1 MDQRDSEQVMS
12 EIIKLTE
19 SEFAA
24 QVALAAK
31 AIRDGFVIVV
41 PLEHSYVYLCDA
53 FSHDAVRTMHV
64 MRGDALG
71 VAAQVLISDVNR
83 VVGIIRDSSE
93 ELQKLIQKFWPGLL
107 SVTAQPQLALNW
119 DLGDDRNLDRINVRV
134 PAAKF
139 ARAIAAEVGPLATAS
154 ATLAGQPAIN
164 SIDDI
169 SIDGTHLA
177 LIFDGGELAKGQPTT
192 IVETTE
198 SGLKVG
204 RIGAISQAQ
213 LAEVTP
219 DISLIG

>member
-1 MDQRDSEQVMS
+1 MS
-12 EIIKLTE
+12 EIVKLTA

-24 QVALAAK
+24 HVALAAK
-31 AIRDGFVIVV
+31 AIRDGYVIVV

-71 VAAQVLISDVNR
+71 VAAQVLISDAAR
-83 VVGIIRDSSE
+83 AVGIIRDSSPDM
-93 ELQKLIQKFWPGLL
+93 QKLTDIFWPGLL
-107 SVTAQPQLALNW
+107 SITAKPQLALNW

-134 PAAKF
+134 PDAEF
-139 ARAIAAEVGPLATAS
+139 VRAITAEVGPLATAS

-177 LIFDGGELAKGQPTT
+177 LIFDAGPLTKGLPTT

-198 SGLKVG
+198 TGLKVG

-219 DISLIG
+219 DIALIGN

>member
-1 MDQRDSEQVMS
+1 MS

-24 QVALAAK
+24 HVALAAK
-31 AIRDGFVIVV
+31 AIREGYVIVV
-41 PLEHSYVYLCDA
+41 PLEHCYVYLCDA

-64 MRGDALG
+64 MRGDELG
-71 VAAQVLISDVNR
+71 IAAQVLISEASR
-83 VVGIIRDSSE
+83 AVGIIRDATE
-93 ELQKLIQKFWPGLL
+93 ELKKLMNAFWPGLL
-107 SVTAQPQLALNW
+107 SITAKPQLALNW

-134 PAAKF
+134 PAAEF

-164 SIDDI
+164 TVDDI
-169 SIDGTHLA
+169 SIDGIQLPF
-177 LIFDGGELAKGQPTT
+177 IFDGGALDKGKPTT

-204 RIGAISQAQ
+204 RIGAILQTQ
-213 LAEVTP
+213 LVEVTP

>member
-1 MDQRDSEQVMS
+1 MS
-12 EIIKLTE
+12 EIINLSE
-19 SEFAA
+19 SDFAS

-31 AIRDGFVIVV
+31 AIRDGYVIVV

-71 VAAQVLISDVNR
+71 IAAQVLISDSAR
-83 VVGIIRDSSE
+83 AVGIIRDLSE
-93 ELQKLIQKFWPGLL
+93 ALQKLTDVFWPGLL
-107 SVTAQPQLALNW
+107 SITARPQLALNW

-134 PAAKF
+134 PAADF
-139 ARAIAAEVGPLATAS
+139 ARAITAEVGPLATAS

-177 LIFDGGELAKGQPTT
+177 LIFDGGTLPNGLPTT

-213 LAEVTP
+213 LTEITP
-219 DISLIG
+219 NIERIGN

>member
-1 MDQRDSEQVMS
+1 MS
-12 EIIKLTE
+12 EIVELAE
-19 SEFAA
+19 SEFTT
-24 QVALAAK
+24 QVAMAAK
-31 AIRDGFVIVV
+31 AIRDGYVIVV

-71 VAAQVLISDVNR
+71 VAAQVLISDAAR
-83 VVGIIRDSSE
+83 AVGIIRDLSAD
-93 ELQKLIQKFWPGLL
+93 LQKLTDAFWPGLL
-107 SVTAQPQLALNW
+107 SITARPQLALNW

-134 PAAKF
+134 PAAEF
-139 ARAIAAEVGPLATAS
+139 ARAITAEVGPLATAS

-177 LIFDGGELAKGQPTT
+177 LIFDAGLLVKGLPTT

-219 DISLIG
+219 HISLIGN

>member
-1 MDQRDSEQVMS
+1 MS
-12 EIIKLTE
+12 EIINLSE
-19 SEFAA
+19 SDFAS

-31 AIRDGFVIVV
+31 AIRDGYVIVV

-71 VAAQVLISDVNR
+71 IAAQVLISDSAR
-83 VVGIIRDSSE
+83 AVGIIRDSSE
-93 ELQKLIQKFWPGLL
+93 ELQKLTDVFWPGLL
-107 SVTAQPQLALNW
+107 SITARPQLALNW
-119 DLGDDRNLDRINVRV
+119 DLGDDRDLDRINVRV
-134 PAAKF
+134 PAADF
-139 ARAIAAEVGPLATAS
+139 ARAITAEIGPLATAS

-177 LIFDGGELAKGQPTT
+177 LIFDGGTLPNGLPTT

-213 LAEVTP
+213 LTEITP
-219 DISLIG
+219 DIERIGK

>member
-1 MDQRDSEQVMS
+1 MS
-12 EIIKLTE
+12 EIIELAPA
-19 SEFAA
+19 EFAA
-24 QVALAAK
+24 QVALGAK
-31 AIRDGFVIVV
+31 AIRDGYVIVA
-41 PLEHSYVYLCDA
+41 PLEHGYAYLCDA

-71 VAAQVLISDVNR
+71 VAAQVLISDATR
-83 VVGIIRDSSE
+83 ATGIIRDSSE
-93 ELQKLIQKFWPGLL
+93 DLQKLTSAFWPGLL
-107 SVTAQPQLALNW
+107 SITAKPQLALNW

-134 PAAKF
+134 PAVEF
-139 ARAIAAEVGPLATAS
+139 ARALTAEVGPLATAS
-154 ATLAGQPAIN
+154 ATLVGQPLIT

-177 LIFDGGELAKGQPTT
+177 LIFDGGTLPTGLPTT

-198 SGLKVG
+198 IGLKVG

-219 DISLIG
+219 DIARIGN

>member
-1 MDQRDSEQVMS
+1 MS
-12 EIIKLTE
+12 EIIKLTPE
-19 SEFAA
+19 DFAA
-24 QVALAAK
+24 HVSLAAK
-31 AIRDGFVIVV
+31 AIRDGYVIVV

-53 FSHDAVRTMHV
+53 FSPMHV

-71 VAAQVLISDVNR
+71 VAAQVLISDAAR
-83 VVGIIRDSSE
+83 AVGIIRDSGAD
-93 ELQKLIQKFWPGLL
+93 LQKLTDAFWPGLL
-107 SVTAQPQLALNW
+107 SITAKPQLALNW
-119 DLGDDRNLDRINVRV
+119 DLGDDRSLDRINVRV
-134 PAAKF
+134 PAAEF
-139 ARAIAAEVGPLATAS
+139 ARAITAEVGPLATAS

-177 LIFDGGELAKGQPTT
+177 LIFDAGSLIKGEPTT

-213 LAEVTP
+213 LTEITP
-219 DISLIG
+219 HISLIGN

>member
-1 MDQRDSEQVMS
+1 MS
-12 EIIKLTE
+12 EIINLSE
-19 SEFAA
+19 SDFAS

-31 AIRDGFVIVV
+31 GIRDGYVIVV

-71 VAAQVLISDVNR
+71 IAAQVLISDSAR
-83 VVGIIRDSSE
+83 AVGIIRDSSE
-93 ELQKLIQKFWPGLL
+93 ELQKLTEVFWPGLL
-107 SVTAQPQLALNW
+107 SITARPQLALNW

-134 PAAKF
+134 PAADF
-139 ARAIAAEVGPLATAS
+139 ARAITAEVGPLATAS

-177 LIFDGGELAKGQPTT
+177 LIFDGGTLPNGLPTT

-213 LAEVTP
+213 LTEITP
-219 DISLIG
+219 DIERIGK

>member
-1 MDQRDSEQVMS
+1 MS
-12 EIIKLTE
+12 EIIELAPA
-19 SEFAA
+19 EFAA
-24 QVALAAK
+24 QVALGAK
-31 AIRDGFVIVV
+31 AIRDGYVIVA
-41 PLEHSYVYLCDA
+41 PLEHGYAYLCDA

-71 VAAQVLISDVNR
+71 VAAQVLISDATR
-83 VVGIIRDSSE
+83 ATGIIRDSSE
-93 ELQKLIQKFWPGLL
+93 DLQKLTSAFWPGLL
-107 SVTAQPQLALNW
+107 SITAKPQLALNW

-134 PAAKF
+134 PAAEF
-139 ARAIAAEVGPLATAS
+139 VRALTAEVGPLATAS
-154 ATLAGQPAIN
+154 ATLVGQPLIT

-177 LIFDGGELAKGQPTT
+177 LIFDGGTLPTGLPTT

-198 SGLKVG
+198 IGLKVG

-219 DISLIG
+219 DIARIGN

>member
-1 MDQRDSEQVMS
+1 MS

-24 QVALAAK
+24 HVALAAK
-31 AIRDGFVIVV
+31 AIREGYVIVV
-41 PLEHSYVYLCDA
+41 PLEHCYVYLCDA

-64 MRGDALG
+64 MRGDELG
-71 VAAQVLISDVNR
+71 IAAQVLISEASR
-83 VVGIIRDSSE
+83 AVGIIRDATE
-93 ELQKLIQKFWPGLL
+93 ELKKLMKAFWPGLL
-107 SVTAQPQLALNW
+107 SITAKPQLALNW

-134 PAAKF
+134 PAAEF
-139 ARAIAAEVGPLATAS
+139 ARAIAAEVGPLAAAS

-164 SIDDI
+164 TVDDI
-169 SIDGTHLA
+169 SIDGIQLPF
-177 LIFDGGELAKGQPTT
+177 IFDGGTLVKGKPTT

-204 RIGAISQAQ
+204 RIGAISQTQ
-213 LAEVTP
+213 LVEVTP

>member
-1 MDQRDSEQVMS
+1 MS

-24 QVALAAK
+24 HVALAAK
-31 AIRDGFVIVV
+31 AIREGYVIVV
-41 PLEHSYVYLCDA
+41 PLEHCYVYLCDA

-64 MRGDALG
+64 MRGDELG
-71 VAAQVLISDVNR
+71 IAAQVLISEASR
-83 VVGIIRDSSE
+83 AVGIIRDATE
-93 ELQKLIQKFWPGLL
+93 ELKKLMNAFWPGLL
-107 SVTAQPQLALNW
+107 SITAKPQLALNW

-134 PAAKF
+134 PAAEF

-154 ATLAGQPAIN
+154 AALAGQPAIN
-164 SIDDI
+164 TVDDI
-169 SIDGTHLA
+169 SIDGIQLPF
-177 LIFDGGELAKGQPTT
+177 IFDGGALVKGKPTT

-204 RIGAISQAQ
+204 RIGAISQTQ
-213 LAEVTP
+213 LVEVTP

>member
-1 MDQRDSEQVMS
+1 LS
-12 EIIKLTE
+12 EIIKLAE

-31 AIRDGFVIVV
+31 AIRDGYVIVV

-71 VAAQVLISDVNR
+71 VAAQVLISDAAR
-83 VVGIIRDSSE
+83 AVGIISDSSAD
-93 ELQKLIQKFWPGLL
+93 LQKLTDAFWPGLL
-107 SVTAQPQLALNW
+107 SITAKPQLALNW
-119 DLGDDRNLDRINVRV
+119 DLGDDRNLDRINLRV
-134 PAAKF
+134 PAAEF
-139 ARAIAAEVGPLATAS
+139 ARAITAEVGPLATAS
-154 ATLAGQPAIN
+154 ATLAGQPTIN

-177 LIFDGGELAKGQPTT
+177 LIFDAGLLPQGQPTT

-219 DISLIG
+219 DITLIGN

>member
-1 MDQRDSEQVMS
+1 MS
-12 EIIKLTE
+12 EIINLSE
-19 SEFAA
+19 SDFAS

-31 AIRDGFVIVV
+31 AIRDGYVIVV

-71 VAAQVLISDVNR
+71 IAAQVLISDAAR
-83 VVGIIRDSSE
+83 AVGIIRDLSE
-93 ELQKLIQKFWPGLL
+93 ALQKLTDVFWPGLL
-107 SVTAQPQLALNW
+107 SITARPQLALNW

-134 PAAKF
+134 PAADF
-139 ARAIAAEVGPLATAS
+139 ARAITAEVGPLATAS

-177 LIFDGGELAKGQPTT
+177 LIFDGGTLPNGLPTT

-213 LAEVTP
+213 LTEITP
-219 DISLIG
+219 NIERIGN